1 MNDHAQFHAQRLLD
15 AGACANLFHSS
26 ELPSWYG
33 SGDAYW
39 GENVACMDWAGGCW
53 SDVGRVMDGWMAS
66 AEHRPNILDPHFN
79 WMGVGVACDGRHTYF
94 VVQFRS

>member
-1 MNDHAQFHAQRLLD
+1 
-15 AGACANLFHSS
+15 
-26 ELPSWYG
+26 
-33 SGDAYW
+33 
-39 GENVACMDWAGGCW
+39 MDWAGGCW